1 MIKTKNQLYLWIGIA
16 LVGVALCVVLI
27 VALCKPAPEP
37 APTTVATTEATLP
50 PLAPN
55 VYGPEDIGYA
65 GDYLTC
71 LTGESV
77 MGIDVSTHQKDIDW
91 QQVKDAGVEFA
102 MIRIGYRGSIEGV
115 LFPDEWSQRHYEGAK
130 AAGLKVGGYFFSQSI
145 TPEEAVQEAKYA
157 MDLIQGWQLDMPL
170 VYDFEI
176 IQSGYRTDVM
186 TPRLLTDC
194 AKAFCDTVAQAG
206 YQPMIY
212 FNSDQSRDDMY
223 LEELTPYGFW
233 LAMYND
239 QMTYEYKVDMWQ
251 YTNTGSIPGIDGN
264 VDINLHF
271 TYPE

>member
-16 LVGVALCVVLI
+16 LVGVALCIVLI

-212 FNSDQSRDDMY
+212 FNSDQARDDMY

-251 YTNTGSIPGIDGN
+251 YTNAGSIPGIDGN

-271 TYPE
+271 IYPE